1 MMISMYGMGRDE
13 MMETMVSDDIY
24 ILLEEVNRW
33 ANAGLFKDTL
43 DNALSALND
52 MDAKYIKST
61 LDNDFEFLDGSFK
74 KHKKIIIL
82 FLSEMYPTESMS
94 RKTDVS
100 LLDYMME
107 IQDAYKKHCL

>member
-1 MMISMYGMGRDE
+1 MMQILAALNESYNISMMISMYGMGREE

-52 MDAKYIKST
+52 MEVI
-61 LDNDFEFLDGSFK
+61 
-74 KHKKIIIL
+74 
-82 FLSEMYPTESMS
+82 
-94 RKTDVS
+94 
-100 LLDYMME
+100 
-107 IQDAYKKHCL
+107 